1 MTGTPDENLER
12 LISRFLDRED
22 TAADRRALNA
32 RVDADSTA
40 QALLDEQVALDN
52 EVRRALRQA
61 MRRSYP
67 TRVATGSVWNRIG
80 RSAALAAAACLVIL
94 IWFSPGRQPVG
105 PANGDKTRK
114 ASLFATPSWHNL
126 MQQERP
132 PIERPHVQQRNLK
145 RDWLVIP
152 GRRPNQG
159 IVVIEVN
166 RIRTRAIA
174 IHQDF

>member
-1 MTGTPDENLER
+1 MTRTPDENLER

-32 RVDADSTA
+32 RVDADQA
-40 QALLDEQVALDN
+40 ARALLDEQVALDN

-67 TRVATGSVWNRIG
+67 TRVPTGSVWIRIG
-80 RSAALAAAACLVIL
+80 RSAALAAAACLALL
-94 IWFSPGRQPVG
+94 IWISPDRQPVG
-105 PANGDKTRK
+105 VSTGDT
-114 ASLFATPSWHNL
+114 SLFAMPDWKIL

-132 PIERPHVQQRNLK
+132 PIDRPHVQQRNLK

-152 GRRPNQG
+152 GRHPNQG

>member
-1 MTGTPDENLER
+1 MTHTPDENLER

-40 QALLDEQVALDN
+40 RALLDEQVALDT

-67 TRVATGSVWNRIG
+67 TRVATGSVWIRIG
-80 RSAALAAAACLVIL
+80 RSAALAAAACLALL
-94 IWFSPGRQPVG
+94 IWFSPDRQPVG
-105 PANGDKTRK
+105 PATGDKPQE
-114 ASLFATPSWHNL
+114 ASLFATPNWNNL

-132 PIERPHVQQRNLK
+132 PIDRPHVQRRNLK

-152 GRRPNQG
+152 GRHPNQG